1 MSTLRISSIL
11 ILNNFDRMFHYKPSS
26 YWGTTMAMETPKL
39 EAPVTPEVA
48 TKTLLG
54 DLKGLSQEGFTGLPL
69 TSPKATRD
77 SGNLPIFRRFP
88 GQSEQFQTS
97 PLILPLKVETSKL
110 SWHFPKTW
118 SQTFSLVLGAAAWAH
133 LWRPWSYLS
142 AVSPHPAEMNRTPEN
157 CWRCWKL
164 LPCFNQGTKRLKPPW
179 FQRDMKKIQVLI
191 QMPSRCCSP
200 NLLYVFACSTF

>member
-1 MSTLRISSIL
+1 MSSTFNLGWKLNCPHGTQPEFCKKRKTALGSLVQQSMSTLRISSIL

-110 SWHFPKTW
+110 S
-118 SQTFSLVLGAAAWAH
+118 
-133 LWRPWSYLS
+133 
-142 AVSPHPAEMNRTPEN
+142 
-157 CWRCWKL
+157 
-164 LPCFNQGTKRLKPPW
+164 
-179 FQRDMKKIQVLI
+179 
-191 QMPSRCCSP
+191 
-200 NLLYVFACSTF
+200 